1 MSATTPPSDPTG
13 SARDPEITAARTTE
27 AEAGE
32 ERARPTP
39 LTPERG
45 AGERGDA
52 QTAVGHLRQIDKLMT
67 QSKGRFHDEVPSGY
81 PTLPEEEALERL
93 RAGRPVEHAYID
105 RLTLTGEFPKGV
117 LLRDVYIKSLALTE
131 VRFSQSITLQACH
144 VHRLFAED
152 CVVQESFVLKR
163 TELTI
168 SYMRC
173 CELLKGLNCESL
185 KVRSKFLMSKCV
197 VKGRLRF
204 WEALFDDWVQFEDC
218 TFEERFDFRSAE
230 CAAGLSALRSRFL
243 GPALFRGAHVAL
255 KLELN
260 GSRFED
266 LVDLSKAKLHDFVY
280 LDDIEQGER
289 QRWAFW
295 NTVSE
300 RILVRPEQVEGRLLS
315 EEQGDYAKA
324 MREYG
329 VLKRSYEHEHL
340 YSYDDWAFYR
350 FKVNERRARG
360 ASWSRPWTKLVEI
373 FDWILLD
380 WGCGYGTDPL
390 KAVRAALVMVLF
402 FAVIYTLGF
411 HKVYP
416 IEQPPFSYL
425 PKDALL
431 NQFGVSLFLS
441 VAAFTSG
448 FGDLRESVMDWM
460 NVPLMIEALLGTLL
474 WGLFIVA
481 FGRKVVR

>member
-1 MSATTPPSDPTG
+1 MSEHERETPHEH
-13 SARDPEITAARTTE
+13 APERAPDAAR
-27 AEAGE
+27 
-32 ERARPTP
+32 P
-39 LTPERG
+39 LSPERQ

-52 QTAVGHLRQIDKLMT
+52 QTAVSHVRELDRLLGAV
-67 QSKGRFHDEVPSGY
+67 KGRFHDEVPSGY
-81 PTLPEEEALERL
+81 PTLSEEETLERL

-105 RLTLTGEFPKGV
+105 RLNISEELPKGV
-117 LLRDVYIKSLALTE
+117 LLRDVYIRSLSLVGA
-131 VRFSQSITLQACH
+131 RFQNLTLQACH
-144 VHRLFAED
+144 VHRLFGEG
-152 CVVQESFVLKR
+152 CEVQGSLVFKR
-163 TELTI
+163 TELTL
-168 SYMRC
+168 SYLRDC
-173 CELLKGLNCESL
+173 VLHKGFNCESL

-218 TFEERFDFRSAE
+218 VFEERFDFRSAE
-230 CAAGLSALRSRFL
+230 CAAGLSAHRSRFA

-260 GSRFED
+260 DSRFED
-266 LVDLSKAKLHDFVY
+266 LLDLSKAKLHDFVY
-280 LDDIEQGER
+280 LDSIEQGPA

-340 YSYDDWAFYR
+340 YTYDDWAFYR

-360 ASWSRPWTKLVEI
+360 AAWSRPWTKLVEL

-390 KAVRAALVMVLF
+390 KAVRAAVVMVFF
-402 FAVIYTLGF
+402 FAVVYTLGH
-411 HKVYP
+411 HKLHPVDTL
-416 IEQPPFSYL
+416 PFSAL
-425 PKDALL
+425 PRDALL

-448 FGDLRESVMDWM
+448 FGDLRGAAMDWM
-460 NVPLMIEALLGTLL
+460 NVPLMLEALLGTLL